1 MSNKLLFGKIVG
13 AHGIKGFLKV
23 QYFTETP
30 YSLVDYG
37 PLTDESGEKLFDFEI
52 KNAKKGNVIIAMKG
66 IETRN
71 DAELLIG
78 QNLYIDEDLLP
89 ETDDDEFY
97 HKDLE
102 GMSVVSSEDEEIG
115 TVKAVVNF
123 GAGDLLEIILKSGK
137 SELIP
142 FHKDYVLDIDQKA
155 QKIIVEM
162 PIYLETSPEERNEE

>member
-13 AHGIKGFLKV
+13 VHGIKGFLKV

-71 DAELLIG
+71 DAELLVG
-78 QNLYIDEDLLP
+78 QELYVDEDLLP
-89 ETDDDEFY
+89 EPDEDEFY

-102 GMSVVSSEDEEIG
+102 GMAVISENNDEIG

-142 FHKDYVLDIDQKA
+142 FHKDYVLKVDQGV
-155 QKIIVEM
+155 QKIVVEM
-162 PIYLETSPEERNEE
+162 PTYLETSPEERDEE